1 MRRLFA
7 LVCVVLSLLFAG
19 TFWAAAPSADEPKSL
34 QDVIRAQT
42 DPSFYEY
49 LQGEIDWSFLPGYQV
64 TGKTILECYNGY
76 DFREV
81 DKTLESCLQRANDSH
96 KNYLIID
103 VDRCYVLEKAS
114 DSKLRYVHEYYNQWE
129 QLCTMLSESDATMEI
144 CGAIRTVTGITCFK
158 CGDGIVV
165 YIQTT
170 EGIFVRHYGLW
181 YEGWRGDE
189 SKPYYSVMDY
199 TWADFIKYTNDFTEW
214 CNAGNDY
221 GLVPCLSSYMWDL
234 AHPRTPIQKPA
245 TPISV
250 YVWIGIAGVVVITGS
265 AVGVILYRRKRR
277 CAS

>member
-7 LVCVVLSLLFAG
+7 LVCVVLSLLSAG

-49 LQGEIDWSFLPGYQV
+49 LQGEIDRSFLPGYQV

-96 KNYLIID
+96 KYYLIID
-103 VDRCYVLEKAS
+103 VDRCYVLEKVS
-114 DSKLRYVHEYYNQWE
+114 DSKLRYVYEYYNQWE

-144 CGAIRTVTGITCFK
+144 CGAMRSVTGVTCFRNYT
-158 CGDGIVV
+158 DGVIV

-170 EGIFVRHYGLW
+170 EGVFVRHYGLW
-181 YEGWRGDE
+181 YEQPRGDD
-189 SKPYYSVMDY
+189 KPYYSVMDY
-199 TWADFIKYTNDFTEW
+199 TWEEFIKYTNDFDESAKKGEAHDM
-214 CNAGNDY
+214 AG
-221 GLVPCLSSYMWDL
+221 LSGYMWNL

-250 YVWIGIAGVVVITGS
+250 YVWIGIAGVVVIAGG

>member
-1 MRRLFA
+1 MKRMFA
-7 LVCVVLSLLFAG
+7 FVCILLSLLSTS
-19 TFWAAAPSADEPKSL
+19 TFGAAEPSADEPKSL
-34 QDVIRAQT
+34 QEVIQAQT

-49 LQGEIDWSFLPGYQV
+49 LQSEIDRSFLPGYQV

-76 DFREV
+76 DFLAP
-81 DKTLESCLQRANDSH
+81 DKTVEACIQRIESLD
-96 KNYLIID
+96 KYYLIID
-103 VDRCYVLEKAS
+103 ADRCYILEKWN
-114 DSKLRYVHEYYNQWE
+114 DSKLLYTEYYDWWE
-129 QLCTMLSESDATMEI
+129 QLCTMLSETDADMEI

-165 YIQTT
+165 YIQST

-199 TWADFIKYTNDFTEW
+199 TWEEFIKYTNDFADW

-234 AHPRTPIQKPA
+234 AHPRTPIRKPA
-245 TPISV
+245 RPISV
-250 YVWIGIAGVVVITGS
+250 YVWIAVAGLVVMGGS
-265 AVGVILYRRKRR
+265 VVGVILYRRKRR